1 MLRSLCLSLAL
12 GTLLASPAFAVEPGK
27 AVGTVTIGGVTAT
40 LAVAT
45 ESTAENLFD
54 DKKKDTIITLTDK
67 PLGGTDASDDIELSM
82 RARKGELVVLM
93 LRIDGTKLVNV
104 GVMYKGLSGVDKLP
118 GAWFQ
123 YATTG
128 KGAGTLKMAKRD
140 FDGKSYACDVQF
152 AAAPAA
158 PKKVEEAPAP
168 AKPAPA
174 KPAPA
179 AAPLPPASTSSI
191 EPKAATA
198 LFVAAMM
205 KKDEHQALELVKT
218 GIDPN
223 SKDKDGIPILNW
235 SVMMCMPAVVQALVD
250 RKANLKYERAPGLTI
265 MAEAGA
271 CPAAAKILSA
281 AGAK

>member
-123 YATTG
+123 YAATSTASRTRATCSSPPPPRRRR
-128 KGAGTLKMAKRD
+128 KSKKRRRRRSLRPRSPHPRQRR
-140 FDGKSYACDVQF
+140 FRRLRR
-152 AAAPAA
+152 PALSRR
-158 PKKVEEAPAP
+158 PPP
-168 AKPAPA
+168 RSS
-174 KPAPA
+174 
-179 AAPLPPASTSSI
+179 LP
-191 EPKAATA
+191 
-198 LFVAAMM
+198 
-205 KKDEHQALELVKT
+205 
-218 GIDPN
+218 
-223 SKDKDGIPILNW
+223 
-235 SVMMCMPAVVQALVD
+235 
-250 RKANLKYERAPGLTI
+250 R
-265 MAEAGA
+265 
-271 CPAAAKILSA
+271 
-281 AGAK
+281 